1 MKNKKSL
8 IILLTSLLLV
18 IPCPGQETIPQDQ
31 AAAQESVPQDQ
42 TAAQEPVPQENVIP
56 QEGITSQDAD
66 VMVQE
71 GTTERT
77 TNETTGND
85 GKAPSEPEENFVLIT
100 DFPALIQTPEL
111 PTGCEVTALTMM
123 LNYYG
128 LPAGKTMMA
137 EAYLPKQEFRIFT
150 GADGKK
156 YGPDLNRYFVGD
168 PFSNGITCGTG
179 AIMEAARNYLKDQGS
194 LLYPIDLSGS
204 RVEELYNLID
214 QGYPIL
220 VWVTISMQD
229 RLTAEGWYTD
239 NGVYVDWRSND
250 HGAVLIGYSETKI
263 LEADPLAGI
272 VEYDKAQFEKV
283 YESRGRHCV
292 ILR

>member
-1 MKNKKSL
+1 MKTKMSMM
-8 IILLTSLLLV
+8 ILLVVLLTGSLCSAQETGQQVQEQTQETVLQENTA
-18 IPCPGQETIPQDQ
+18 GQESALQ
-31 AAAQESVPQDQ
+31 
-42 TAAQEPVPQENVIP
+42 
-56 QEGITSQDAD
+56 
-66 VMVQE
+66 
-71 GTTERT
+71 
-77 TNETTGND
+77 TNEGSQANEGSQVNEGSQEFTSEQTTQPAAVQNGTP
-85 GKAPSEPEENFVLIT
+85 APEPEENFVLIA
-100 DFPALIQTPEL
+100 DFPVSLQTPEL
-111 PTGCEVTALTMM
+111 PTGCEVTALTML

-137 EAYLPKQEFRIFT
+137 SEYLPKEEFKTST
-150 GADGKK
+150 GIDGKK
-156 YGPDLNRYFVGD
+156 YGPDLNKYFIGD

-179 AIMEAARNYLKDQGS
+179 AIMEAARKYLKDQGS
-194 LLYPIDLSGS
+194 LLYPVDLSGS
-204 RVEELYNLID
+204 RVEELYSLID
-214 QGYPIL
+214 QGYPVL

-239 NGVYVDWRSND
+239 NGEYVDWSSND
-250 HGAVLIGYSETKI
+250 HGAVLIGYSENRI